1 VWEEDAVGPLP
12 AQLALAR
19 IRRGR
24 RIGYLT
30 DAFAADALP
39 HAVLRGLRAEARLKL
54 TEGELRFV
62 PTSQLRGVEIAPD
75 AAIQRLSAEQ
85 SNSSLFLGDAAML
98 KILRRI
104 TPGIHPEA
112 EMSRHLTEAGY
123 ANTPPLLG
131 EVVRVSE
138 DGTPHTLML
147 VQGFVRN
154 QGDAWGWTLDY
165 LTRMSQDLTVTDS
178 SPAQSDDAL
187 AAYRNFAGTVGKRL
201 AELHAVLSLESDDP
215 AFAPTPVTE
224 KVAAGWAADIR
235 DQVDRALRA
244 VARVDNWTDP
254 AAEADATSLRDG
266 QAALMRDIDRMAAA
280 AVGTLMTRIHGDFH
294 LGQVLVAQGDA
305 YLIDFEGEPARPL
318 SERRAKS
325 SPMRDVAGAL
335 RSFDYAAATI
345 AGRAASGQRAEDR
358 QELILD
364 RFRTAA
370 TGAFLQ
376 AYGETHAA
384 APRRWL
390 PEAAEQTLLDLF
402 LVQKAA
408 YEICYEAANRV
419 AWLPIP
425 LRGLAALA
433 QRLTAKEPADA

>member
-1 VWEEDAVGPLP
+1 
-12 AQLALAR
+12 LAR

-62 PTSQLRGVEIAPD
+62 PTSQLSAVQIAPD
-75 AAIQRLSAEQ
+75 AMIQRLSSEQ
-85 SNSSLFLGDAAML
+85 SNSSLFVGDAAML
-98 KILRRI
+98 KILRRV
-104 TPGIHPEA
+104 TAGIHPEA

-131 EVVRVSE
+131 EVVRVSD

-165 LTRMSQDLTVTDS
+165 LARMIEDLTVTDAS
-178 SPAQSDDAL
+178 SERTEDAL

-201 AELHAVLSLESDDP
+201 AELHAVLARESDDA

-224 KVAAGWAADIR
+224 QVAADWATDIR
-235 DQVDRALRA
+235 GQVDGALRA
-244 VARVDNWTDP
+244 ISRLDSWPDP
-254 AAEADATSLRDG
+254 IAAADADSLRDG
-266 QAALMRDIDRMAAA
+266 RSALMREIDRLAALA
-280 AVGTLMTRIHGDFH
+280 KGTLMTRIHGDFH
-294 LGQVLVAQGDA
+294 LGQVLVVQGDA

-318 SERRAKS
+318 SERRAKG

-335 RSFDYAAATI
+335 RSFDYAAATA
-345 AGRAASGQRAEDR
+345 AGRATSGQRVEDR
-358 QELILD
+358 RELVLEH
-364 RFRTAA
+364 FRTAA
-370 TGAFLQ
+370 SNAFLQ
-376 AYGETHAA
+376 AYREAHAA
-384 APRRWL
+384 APDRWI
-390 PEAAEQTLLDLF
+390 PEAAEQSLLDLF

-408 YEICYEAANRV
+408 YEVSYEAANRL

-433 QRLTAKEPADA
+433 ERLTAKEPADA